1 MVVLNID
8 KTLITDD
15 NYIDC
20 SRFHVVYVNLKDRIE
35 FLYSDNIQ
43 VHVYEIE
50 NIFVEDGDNVL
61 YPDSIADDHMDVL
74 DLQIFQEPDHIHI
87 IKHGMANPS
96 RIYFIEKN
104 NRFLLD
110 LNLGDDTKPD
120 MIDIDKLSEYLD
132 RLYKASD
139 ISYDRFYEILHKASY
154 PVKQII
160 DNMWYI
166 FDVRE
171 KEEKKNLRNSD
182 TD

>member
-20 SRFHVVYVNLKDRIE
+20 SRFYVVYVNLKDRIE
-35 FLYSDNIQ
+35 ILYSDNIQ

-74 DLQIFQEPDHIHI
+74 DLQIFQEPDHIHS
-87 IKHGMANPS
+87 IKCGMANPS

-120 MIDIDKLSEYLD
+120 MIDIDKLSNYLD

-139 ISYDRFYEILHKASY
+139 ISYDRFYEILNKASY

-171 KEEKKNLRNSD
+171 KEEKKELAQ
-182 TD
+182 